1 MFNTP
6 DILLNASTQHIIH
19 ARFATFGPRGQHLSE
34 QIIDTVK
41 GGLMQSLHSVFLISP
56 GILLI
61 GLVVVVFLPEIELQ
75 PAQQETCEEE

>member
-1 MFNTP
+1 LPVSSVISEIAYEPSPNR
-6 DILLNASTQHIIH
+6 ILH
-19 ARFATFGPRGQHLSE
+19 
-34 QIIDTVK
+34 
-41 GGLMQSLHSVFLISP
+41 